1 MKIRIVFYLLVLSA
15 AFAACKKKSD
25 INKPE
30 TIVDDRFDASA
41 NGWTGDFADYPSNR
55 DVPDFELSVSSA
67 ALPPP
72 LDGTKKGI
80 RLSGHNRSD
89 DLFMFIKKQVTGL
102 KPNHIYDVK
111 FEISLASNA
120 PANSIGSGG
129 SPGLSVYL
137 GAGLSAI
144 EPQKVVKT
152 GAVIYSMNINK
163 INQSNSGEDMKVIG
177 NIANGVTDNTY
188 TQIQRSGQFKGK
200 TDSKG
205 AVWLIIGTDS
215 GYEGV
220 TTLYYT
226 RVKATF
232 AEPGN

>member
-1 MKIRIVFYLLVLSA
+1 
-15 AFAACKKKSD
+15 
-25 INKPE
+25 
-30 TIVDDRFDASA
+30 
-41 NGWTGDFADYPSNR
+41 
-55 DVPDFELSVSSA
+55 
-67 ALPPP
+67 
-72 LDGTKKGI
+72 
-80 RLSGHNRSD
+80 
-89 DLFMFIKKQVTGL
+89 MFIKKQVTGL

-163 INQSNSGEDMKVIG
+163 IDQANSGDDMKVIG

-188 TQIQRSGQFKGK
+188 THIQRSGQFKGK
-200 TDSKG
+200 TDNKG

-215 GYEGV
+215 GYEGI

-232 AEPGN
+232 AEPAR